1 LSNQKPFKGLKVIEF
16 ASVLAGPLVGRFFAE
31 LGADVLKI
39 EGPEGDVTRGWKNPI
54 EKKETKTSSYFAS
67 ANYGKTYQ
75 TLNLKLKSHQEEAQK
90 ICKTADI
97 VLVNFKPGIAKSF
110 RLDFENLKNLNPN
123 LIYGEITGFE
133 KGNNRPA
140 FDMVLQAEAGY
151 LSMSGFPEK
160 PFAKMPV
167 ALIDVLASHQL
178 KEGILIALLKREK
191 INQAQK
197 VSVSLIES
205 AISSLVNQAS
215 NYLNDGF
222 IPKPMGSDHPNIAPY
237 GSVFYSKEKKPF
249 LLAVGTNKQFKTLGN
264 FLNFTEEVFENF
276 SDNFKRVKNR
286 EMLNQLIQKEVSL
299 FYFKELK
306 SSFLKLEI
314 PFGQIKSMN
323 EVFENE
329 ENNQLIAQEIFE
341 QGILKSVKTV
351 SFKISN

>member
-1 LSNQKPFKGLKVIEF
+1 MSNQKPFKGLKVIEF

-178 KEGILIALLKREK
+178 KEGILIALLKRDK

-249 LLAVGTNKQFKTLGN
+249 LLAVGTNKQFENLFKFLELSGNLLSKFCDNLMRVNNRSQLNEILQNSFGEVEFNVLSSN
-264 FLNFTEEVFENF
+264 FLKLDIPFGEIKNIEEVFE
-276 SDNFKRVKNR
+276 
-286 EMLNQLIQKEVSL
+286 EKEAQNLVVEE
-299 FYFKELK
+299 Y
-306 SSFLKLEI
+306 LE
-314 PFGQIKSMN
+314 GD
-323 EVFENE
+323 
-329 ENNQLIAQEIFE
+329 
-341 QGILKSVKTV
+341 ILKSVKTI
-351 SFKISN
+351 SFNISD